1 MEAIAGSKFG
11 YPVNFSQYILA
22 ICEKIPN
29 TNFVQWKRIS
39 RKQSARWQ
47 KISRLKA
54 SVFFSLQRKMS
65 C

>member
-1 MEAIAGSKFG
+1 MFG
-11 YPVNFSQYILA
+11 YPVYFSQYILA
-22 ICEKIPN
+22 PCEKILN

-39 RKQSARWQ
+39 HKHSTRWQ